1 MEEVRENGEVQ
12 DPEKAETVASDQ
24 SAGAGEGTEEGDV
37 SARLTACQQEA
48 MQYKDSWMRACAD
61 LENYRRRVRK
71 EKEEAARF
79 GNEGLIREL
88 LPVLDNL
95 ESAVAHAEQNPG
107 EQKGLLEGVKM
118 TIDLFCKALEKFGA
132 VPFSALGEPF
142 DPARHEAMG
151 QMESADQAP
160 NTVVMEMRKGCFLH
174 ERLLR
179 PAMVMVA
186 SAPREKSSSDIENG
200 AAGD

>member
-24 SAGAGEGTEEGDV
+24 TAGAGEGTEEGDV

-151 QMESADQAP
+151 QMESADKAP

-186 SAPREKSSSDIENG
+186 SAPREKSSPDIENG
-200 AAGD
+200 ATGD

>member
-151 QMESADQAP
+151 QMESADKAP

-186 SAPREKSSSDIENG
+186 SAPREKSSPDIENG
-200 AAGD
+200 ATGD